1 MRPRRLHALALLG
14 LCLLVVAWAVGRPL
28 PLALDAQVHDQ
39 ITRGL
44 SNPSAQAAGGDVVLI
59 DIDEASLAQLG
70 AWPWPRTLLAD
81 LVTRLRAQGARIQLW
96 DIYLPEPASGDDALN
111 AALRAPVAQG
121 RAADVVLG
129 QVPVV
134 DPLVQS
140 PPRVGQLRPDVTAPP
155 GLCSAVPDVTGYFG
169 ITDNLPD
176 ARVGHL
182 TATPDRDGGLRRV
195 PAVICD
201 GERRYP
207 QLSLSAAA
215 LLEPTAPW
223 VLRQGGYLSG
233 PAQWLERGSLRFAL
247 DAGQHL
253 IVPYRQP
260 HSQWPAVSALQV
272 LDGSASRVSLQ
283 DKVVVVGATAV
294 GLVDTISTPF
304 HGNAPGVSVHAE
316 LVAAALQGRWTVE
329 PPWPGLPA
337 LVVTAALG
345 LVLVL
350 VWPLW
355 SHPAALPLAGL
366 LVALA
371 PAALSVLARMA
382 DVIWPVAVPT
392 AALLLFSLGLGAL
405 QLEAGRRQ
413 VRLLARHLESFLP
426 RHLAQEIARQHPSG
440 DSLGRP
446 ASGVV
451 LALRVVGLERW
462 SAAADSLKAL
472 GLVHAIS
479 SLAERHSR
487 LHGGTLEHLQGD
499 TLLLAWPTPQ
509 APGEASSP
517 QAEAL
522 PPAGLTKAV
531 QQAVMAARSL
541 QVELGALLGSMESER
556 YPLGLRMALEAGP
569 YLLAVA
575 GSSSSRRSLMLGPA
589 GDVSLALLPLCEEL
603 ASPLLMGQRAAQAQP
618 RVPLHAM
625 GQFLLPDSGQP
636 QTVFRVEP

>member
-28 PLALDAQVHDQ
+28 PLTLDAQVHDQ

-44 SNPSAQAAGGDVVLI
+44 SSPSAQAAGGDVVLI

-70 AWPWPRTLLAD
+70 AWPWSRTLMAD
-81 LVTRLRAQGARIQLW
+81 LVNRLRAQGARIQLW

-111 AALRAPVAQG
+111 AALRAPMARG
-121 RAADVVLG
+121 RPADVVFG

-140 PPRVGQLRPDVTAPP
+140 PPRLGQLRPDVTVPE
-155 GLCSAVPDVTGYFG
+155 LCATVSDVTGHFG
-169 ITDNLPD
+169 MTDSLPD

-207 QLSLSAAA
+207 QLSISAAA
-215 LLEPTAPW
+215 LLEPAAPW
-223 VLRQGGYLSG
+223 VLSRGGYLSG

-272 LDGSASRVSLQ
+272 LDGSPSKVSLKG
-283 DKVVVVGATAV
+283 KVVVIGATAV
-294 GLVDTISTPF
+294 GLVDTVSTPF

-337 LVVTAALG
+337 LVVTAVLG
-345 LVLVL
+345 LILVL
-350 VWPLW
+350 IWPLW
-355 SHPAALPLAGL
+355 SHPVALPLAGL

-371 PAALSVLARMA
+371 PAALGVLGRMA
-382 DVIWPVAVPT
+382 DVILPVAVPT
-392 AALLLFSLGLGAL
+392 AGLLLFSLTLGAL

-479 SLAERHSR
+479 SLAEKHSR

-499 TLLLAWPTPQ
+499 TLLLAWPTAQAMGADSTPQ
-509 APGEASSP
+509 AG
-517 QAEAL
+517 AL
-522 PPAGLTKAV
+522 PPVGLTKAV

-589 GDVSLALLPLCEEL
+589 VDVSLALLPFCEEL
-603 ASPLLMGQRAAQAQP
+603 ASPLLMGQRAAQTQP